1 MEELEKGKEDSTAVE
16 YQRED
21 AKRTDGLQAA
31 LLESRE
37 SDWNG
42 KVGHAVMA
50 LLLDDLLG

>member
-1 MEELEKGKEDSTAVE
+1 MEELEKGKEDSTAVQ

-50 LLLDDLLG
+50 LLLDELLG